1 MLTFLKNYAQ
11 LPTHLVYALRFPGEL
26 RTGGPNP
33 LVFNWQTGNSEPIA
47 RRNGPRVRT
56 SPDGGVPPGYPR
68 EGFAPIQNA
77 IARHFLRM
85 QTADTVQMPSIK
97 LQRYPFPAFRQD
109 NLLNILEML
118 MPILIVLSFIYPCI
132 NTVRAIATEKER
144 QLKEAMKIMGL
155 SSWLHWMGWFLRSL
169 VYMIVSISLIVL
181 LLKLPIIDGASVFTH
196 SEWSVLWLFMLVYS
210 VATITLCFAMSVFF
224 SKANLAASVAGI
236 VFFLFYLVF
245 TFIAVDEMPLWS
257 LLALSL
263 LSNTGMAFGF
273 VLIIRYEGTGEGVQW
288 SNLFQPHSV
297 DTSLSV
303 GLVMAMLLAAA
314 VLYLVIALYVE
325 QIFPGD
331 YGVPK
336 PWYFPVSRSFWCGV
350 QQRNDDNATDC
361 DQQNDSF
368 EDASHI
374 TERAGVQMRGLRK
387 VFGSNLVAVNPM
399 TLNMYENQITVLLG
413 HNGAGKTTTMSM
425 LTGMLPPTSG
435 TAYVNGFDI
444 TTDIDAVRT
453 SIGLC
458 PQHNILFEDLT
469 VAEHIEFF
477 ATLKGME
484 VADIDREISKYLK
497 LIELEAKRDVL
508 SKDLSGGMKRKLS
521 VCMAFCGGSKVVFC
535 DEPSSGMDPASRRA
549 LWDVIRQEK
558 QNRTVLLST
567 HFMDEADVLADR
579 IAIMTNG
586 TLRCWGTPFFL
597 KKRFGA
603 GYHLICVKNEN
614 TNTEAI
620 DMLIR
625 NHIADV
631 TIEHDIRT
639 EVAFLLPE
647 TKTHLY
653 EAMFAELE
661 SQKESLGLSSFG
673 VSLTTLE
680 EVFLNVGNENSVEAN
695 TDGRSSTSSSPNG
708 SQQELIPPKS
718 ASSSIMESQT
728 SRKFNIHAL
737 KFN

>member
-1 MLTFLKNYAQ
+1 M
-11 LPTHLVYALRFPGEL
+11 
-26 RTGGPNP
+26 
-33 LVFNWQTGNSEPIA
+33 
-47 RRNGPRVRT
+47 
-56 SPDGGVPPGYPR
+56 
-68 EGFAPIQNA
+68 
-77 IARHFLRM
+77 
-85 QTADTVQMPSIK
+85 
-97 LQRYPFPAFRQD
+97 LQRYPFPAFRED
-109 NLLNILEML
+109 RLLNILEML

-169 VYMIVSISLIVL
+169 VYMTVSISLVVL
-181 LLKLPIIDGASVFTH
+181 LLKVPIIDGAAVFTH
-196 SEWSVLWLFMLVYS
+196 SDWSVLWVFMMFFS
-210 VATITLCFAMSVFF
+210 IATITLCFALSVFF

-236 VFFLFYLVF
+236 VFFLFYLVY
-245 TFIAVDEMPLWS
+245 TFIAIDEMPLWS
-257 LLALSL
+257 LLLLSL

-273 VLIIRYEGTGEGVQW
+273 VLIIRYEGTGEGTQW
-288 SNLFQPHSV
+288 WNLFQPHSV

-303 GLVMAMLLAAA
+303 GLVMVMLLAAA
-314 VLYLVIALYVE
+314 VLYLIIALYVE

-336 PWYFPVSRSFWCGV
+336 PWYFPVSRSYWCGV
-350 QQRNDDNATDC
+350 GQWQDDHLAKHNEKHE
-361 DQQNDSF
+361 DSF

-374 TERAGVQMRGLRK
+374 TERAGIQLRGLRK
-387 VFGSNLVAVNPM
+387 VFGKNLIAVNPM
-399 TLNMYENQITVLLG
+399 TLDMFENQITVLLG

-444 TTDIDAVRT
+444 TTNIDEVRT

-477 ATLKGME
+477 ATLKGMD
-484 VADIDREISKYLK
+484 VADIGREISKYLK

-521 VCMAFCGGSKVVFC
+521 VCMAFCGGSRVVFC

-558 QNRTVLLST
+558 ENRTVLLST

-603 GYHLICVKNEN
+603 GYHLICVKSEN
-614 TNTEAI
+614 TNTELI
-620 DMLIR
+620 SMLIR
-625 NHIADV
+625 KHIPEA

-639 EVAFLLPE
+639 ELAFVLPE
-647 TKTHLY
+647 SKTHLY
-653 EAMFAELE
+653 EEMFAELE
-661 SQKESLGLSSFG
+661 IQKEKLGLVSFG

-680 EVFLNVGNENSVEAN
+680 EVFLNVGNEKIDELN
-695 TDGRSSTSSSPNG
+695 DGRSSTSTSPAGSQRDLIPNG
-708 SQQELIPPKS
+708 SD
-718 ASSSIMESQT
+718 SSSFAESQP
-728 SRKFNIHAL
+728 SCKFNI
-737 KFN
+737 

>member
-1 MLTFLKNYAQ
+1 M
-11 LPTHLVYALRFPGEL
+11 
-26 RTGGPNP
+26 
-33 LVFNWQTGNSEPIA
+33 
-47 RRNGPRVRT
+47 RT
-56 SPDGGVPPGYPR
+56 SADGGVPPGYPR

-77 IARHFLRM
+77 IAKHFLRI
-85 QTADTVQMPSIK
+85 QTAGTVQMPTIM

-109 NLLNILEML
+109 NLLDILEML

-132 NTVRAIATEKER
+132 NTVRAIATEKEL

-155 SSWLHWMGWFLRSL
+155 NSWLHWTGWFVRSL
-169 VYMIVSISLIVL
+169 VYMIVSISIIVL
-181 LLKLPIIDGASVFTH
+181 LLKVPIIDGAAVFTH
-196 SEWSVLWLFMLVYS
+196 SEWSVLWLFMLVFS
-210 VATITLCFAMSVFF
+210 VATITLCFALSVFF

-245 TFIAVDEMPLWS
+245 TFIAIDDMSLWS
-257 LLALSL
+257 LLVLSL
-263 LSNTGMAFGF
+263 LSNTGMSFGF
-273 VLIIRYEGTGEGVQW
+273 VLIIRYEGTGEGIQW
-288 SNLFQPHSV
+288 ANLFQPHSV

-303 GLVMAMLLAAA
+303 GLVMVMLLVAS
-314 VLYLVIALYVE
+314 VLYLIIALYVE

-350 QQRNDDNATDC
+350 RQSHYHSTKSNEQHDDG
-361 DQQNDSF
+361 SF

-374 TERAGVQMRGLRK
+374 TERAGIQLRGIRK
-387 VFGSNLVAVNPM
+387 VFANNLVAVNPM
-399 TLNMYENQITVLLG
+399 TVDMFENQITVLLG

-444 TTDIDAVRT
+444 TTNIDAVRK

-477 ATLKGME
+477 ATLKGMD
-484 VADIDREISKYLK
+484 AAKIDGEISKYLK

-521 VCMAFCGGSKVVFC
+521 VCMAFCGGSQVVFC

-603 GYHLICVKNEN
+603 GYHLICVKSAN
-614 TNTEAI
+614 TNSEAI
-620 DMLIR
+620 ASMVR
-625 NHIADV
+625 KHITDV
-631 TIEHDIRT
+631 SIEHDIRT
-639 EVAFLLPE
+639 ELSFLLPE
-647 TKTHLY
+647 NQTHLY
-653 EAMFAELE
+653 EQMFVELE
-661 SQKESLGLSSFG
+661 REKERLGLSSFG

-680 EVFLNVGNENSVEAN
+680 EVFLNVGNEKSNEAHGD
-695 TDGRSSTSSSPNG
+695 DGRSSTSSLPNASQTELIPNG
-708 SQQELIPPKS
+708 SS
-718 ASSSIMESQT
+718 GSSSLMESQI
-728 SRKFNIHAL
+728 SRKLGIMLTSIWFQ
-737 KFN
+737 